1 MVGKHINKRKRTSSE
16 DEWAHIANIS
26 NEESHDVKKTDAM
39 DIQDRT
45 IDFSQTANEPT
56 TNFDFYKEEKEKV
69 KDEFGNTAQYI
80 KFINERFKEKKD
92 KIDSIYEKQKKF
104 DDEIDALQGYK
115 PKSREKLNQIKYK
128 DIKAVDI
135 ERTLHYLEKDRE
147 VVNKKMEHFATQIS
161 HSQMDLI
168 EKDKQIAEIKA
179 EMQIALKRE
188 AIDKQKEEEPIE
200 VLKNH
205 LQNIGNSE
213 ESKKILK
220 ALGSHA
226 LEFKNNDSVDIQS
239 FLKRLTQDE

>member
-1 MVGKHINKRKRTSSE
+1 MAGKHINRRKRSSSE
-16 DEWAHIANIS
+16 DEWAHIADLSDENA
-26 NEESHDVKKTDAM
+26 HDIEKTDAM
-39 DIQDRT
+39 DVHNRT
-45 IDFSQTANEPT
+45 IKFGKTVSQPT
-56 TNFDFYKEEKEKV
+56 TNYDFYKEEKDRV

-80 KFINERFKEKKD
+80 KFINERFKEKKGR
-92 KIDSIYEKQKKF
+92 IDLMYERHKKF
-104 DDEIDALQGYK
+104 DEEIDALQGYK
-115 PKSREKLNQIKYK
+115 PKSRENLNQIKYK

-147 VVNKKMEHFATQIS
+147 MVNKKMEHFATQIS

-220 ALGSHA
+220 ALGSLA

>member
-1 MVGKHINKRKRTSSE
+1 MARKRINRRKRSSSE
-16 DEWAHIANIS
+16 DEWAHIAELGDESGNIV
-26 NEESHDVKKTDAM
+26 EITDAM
-39 DIQDRT
+39 DVHDRIIKFGKT
-45 IDFSQTANEPT
+45 VNEPI
-56 TNFDFYKEEKEKV
+56 TNYDFYEEEKEKV

-80 KFINERFKEKKD
+80 KFINERLKD
-92 KIDSIYEKQKKF
+92 KKGKIDLMYEQHKKF
-104 DDEIDALQGYK
+104 EEEIDALQGYK

-135 ERTLHYLEKDRE
+135 ERALHFLEKDRE

-179 EMQIALKRE
+179 EMQIAFKRE
-188 AIDKQKEEEPIE
+188 TIDKQKEEEPIE

-205 LQNIGNSE
+205 LHNIENSE

-220 ALGSHA
+220 ALGSFA
-226 LEFKNNDSVDIQS
+226 LEFKNNDTLDIQS
-239 FLKRLTQDE
+239 FLKRLTQD